1 MCSSLLGARKK
12 FGFDSTEQPD
22 FINQSGCQYCHILQF
37 KIGPRVVAL
46 HSLEFKVDALELKQS
61 NIGIWFEN

>member
-12 FGFDSTEQPD
+12 FGFVSTEQPD
-22 FINQSGCQYCHILQF
+22 LVNQSGCHILQF

-46 HSLEFKVDALELKQS
+46 HSLEFKVDALGLKQS